1 MKELPIRKFTVV
13 AGYLTDPVTVT
24 LDGRPIGT
32 YTPVRADNATEQ
44 YQQFHASVLGVAG
57 VLDLGKNV
65 TEATVDEVKKAI
77 EPDKVRE
84 SRGRLTKGLGEV
96 PGLTPKPDPTFAQ
109 FRPAPKPGKK

>member
-1 MKELPIRKFTVV
+1 MKTISVRALSRE
-13 AGYLTDPVTVT
+13 AGNITEPVLV
-24 LDGRPIGT
+24 LHDRRIIGT
-32 YTPVRADNATEQ
+32 YTPLT
-44 YQQFHASVLGVAG
+44 VLGEVTG
-57 VLDLGKNV
+57 VLDLGKNM

-96 PGLTPKPDPTFAQ
+96 PGVTPSSEVLGYKGPTFTE

>member
-1 MKELPIRKFTVV
+1 MKTVGLRSLYSV
-13 AGYLTDPVTVT
+13 APSITEPVLV
-24 LDGRPIGT
+24 LHDRRIIGT
-32 YTPVRADNATEQ
+32 YTPVRAD
-44 YQQFHASVLGVAG
+44 HAPMLGVTG
-57 VLDLGKNV
+57 VLDLGPNV

-109 FRPAPKPGKK
+109 FRPSPKPGKK

>member
-13 AGYLTDPVTVT
+13 AGYLTEAVTVT

-32 YTPVRADNATEQ
+32 YTPVRAD
-44 YQQFHASVLGVAG
+44 HAPMLGVTG
-57 VLDLGKNV
+57 VLDLGPNV

-96 PGLTPKPDPTFAQ
+96 PGVTPKPDPTFAQ